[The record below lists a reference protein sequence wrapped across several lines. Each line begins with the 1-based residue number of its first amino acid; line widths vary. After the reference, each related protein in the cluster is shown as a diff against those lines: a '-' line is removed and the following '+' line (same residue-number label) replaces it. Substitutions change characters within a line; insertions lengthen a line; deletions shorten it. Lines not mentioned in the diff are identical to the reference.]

1 MNHRFQVNR
10 VHGFSTNRRYRHF
23 DSGFA
28 YLFLGPK
35 VETWGRLM
43 CFVFEISR
51 GFSLISEIGLEIG
64 LLGGLFQDTVIMY
77 HLSTTHSDTYW
88 QLRTFRAIAVA
99 TIQKTF
105 KLCSFKLNK
114 IYNLPDKK
122 SSLIDL
128 LTILTQLT
136 LWFFILWHSFSG
148 FPSTIKHKKL
158 NTLLTLKQNYNLVNQ
173 TAK

>member
-114 IYNLPDKK
+114 IYNLPDKNPVWLIFWQFWR
-122 SSLIDL
+122 SSLSGFL
-128 LTILTQLT
+128 
-136 LWFFILWHSFSG
+136 FSG
-148 FPSTIKHKKL
+148 TVSLVFHPQS
-158 NTLLTLKQNYNLVNQ
+158 NTKN
-173 TAK
+173 